1 MDKNVTCKT
10 VCFKYQSLS
19 FGTRVTSQDFEA
31 GVAAD
36 VARVV
41 VVGEVAF
48 VVACLDTCVV
58 AFVDATVAAAG
69 DGDGV
74 DDVVVVTLGVD
85 LMLL

>member
-1 MDKNVTCKT
+1 MIIH
-10 VCFKYQSLS
+10 Y
-19 FGTRVTSQDFEA
+19 
-31 GVAAD
+31 
-36 VARVV
+36 
-41 VVGEVAF
+41 
-48 VVACLDTCVV
+48 TCVV

>member
-10 VCFKYQSLS
+10 VGFKYQSLS
-19 FGTRVTSQDFEA
+19 FGTRVTSQGCEA
-31 GVAAD
+31 GNAAD

-48 VVACLDTCVV
+48 VVAGLDACVV
-58 AFVDATVAAAG
+58 ACVDAGVAAAG
-69 DGDGV
+69 VDDGV
-74 DDVVVVTLGVD
+74 DDVVVVTRGVD